1 MSKQCTAA
9 LNCYLAKALPV
20 KYQNTPQQAV
30 HGIYIARRR
39 FVTLLSK
46 KMEMLN
52 KIVMLPEK
60 SLSWSSTIY
69 EAIFFYDYTATLAVV
84 CTQAESEY
92 SQTCIYSH
100 QS

>member
-1 MSKQCTAA
+1 
-9 LNCYLAKALPV
+9 
-20 KYQNTPQQAV
+20 
-30 HGIYIARRR
+30 
-39 FVTLLSK
+39 
-46 KMEMLN
+46 MEMLN